1 MVGGFGFLFGYHQF
15 PFHQFHFCDVPF
27 YVQQDGGEVFALYFH
42 FPLVQEKRISMTVTF
57 FCNPVH
63 LLSGGGYI
71 FVLSAFLTGY
81 FERIEIEVVF
91 AQSLFHRD
99 VTVVRF
105 TIAVQVFEVVPDI
118 FHNNS
123 CGQMLHGFVQYLVE
137 PLDLLFV
144 ADAL

>member
-1 MVGGFGFLFGYHQF
+1 
-15 PFHQFHFCDVPF
+15 
-27 YVQQDGGEVFALYFH
+27 
-42 FPLVQEKRISMTVTF
+42 MTVTF

-71 FVLSAFLTGY
+71 FVLPAFLTGY